1 MFNTVVTGDMNLD
14 KILLPWLLKIFQIL
28 PFVIGGLAAIVV
40 VILVLGYLGILS
52 SEQIKSI
59 ERLGTGLVSKN
70 SN

>member
-14 KILLPWLLKIFQIL
+14 KIWLPWLLKIFQIL
-28 PFVIGGLAAIVV
+28 PFVIGVLAAIVV